1 MTLDVVLDVIAG
13 TFLIAGASLSFAAGM
28 GILHFPDLLS
38 RMHAGTKPQVL
49 GMLFMLLALG
59 IRLRSWSVAG
69 LLLLV
74 ILFQMLTQPV
84 AAHLVA
90 RAGYRT
96 GKVRSDLLV
105 FDELTQDIERTE
117 SPLPKATVESDA
129 AETALPDQAPV
140 DDARAAVELRDEG
153 EGDERETRSSGEVD
167 DDDSTIDRLGRG

>member
-1 MTLDVVLDVIAG
+1 MTLDVALDVLAG
-13 TFLIAGASLSFAAGM
+13 TLLVVGAFLSFAAGM
-28 GILHFPDLLS
+28 GILNFPDLLA

-49 GMLFMLLALG
+49 GMLLMLTALG

-74 ILFQMLTQPV
+74 ILFQMLTAPV

-117 SPLPKATVESDA
+117 TPPQAAAATTDA
-129 AETALPDQAPV
+129 GQPDQPLAE
-140 DDARAAVELRDEG
+140 DALAALELRDAG
-153 EGDERETRSSGEVD
+153 EDDDRETRSSGDVGD
-167 DDDSTIDRLGRG
+167 GTDGIDRLGRG